1 MIKLKVL
8 AIFNF
13 IIELSLLLFLIFG
26 WTFLINSGGWKN
38 LIIFIWFTI
47 FLSSA
52 FLIWIIYSI
61 FLVVANKQFSLSES
75 LLIIFAPYIL
85 AWRKNKENI
94 AKLNRNKK
102 FWIWILIFIV
112 VFNLT
117 IPLLSLIFDRTISN
131 LTTPFILITL
141 PSLLSL
147 LPFVFL
153 DFFSIKK

>member
-61 FLVVANKQFSLSES
+61 FLVVVNKQFSLLES

-153 DFFSIKK
+153 DFFPIKK